1 MHDLPHQYY
10 QLTPIM
16 PGLRHYQTR
25 GLVENLL
32 LVRSMSALDAKL
44 VSQLAALLEGT
55 IGVALHHS

>member
-1 MHDLPHQYY
+1 
-10 QLTPIM
+10 M

-32 LVRSMSALDAKL
+32 LVRSMSALGAKL